1 MYSIKRT
8 QDIEFN
14 YNTSSIRKITDT
26 EYQFH
31 GKPNAPNLVLMNGL
45 KRISYVAERIEIK
58 PGNQSELIIHHYA
71 TSNFPKK
78 AVVIFPLV
86 VSNNVNGEIDR
97 LLGMKMNE
105 TLDLD
110 IGSEINDFT
119 LEINEAQKSAY
130 LIRMSSGLPIAKSIS
145 KGNRKKEP
153 IIEGA
158 CGLSGADKKKLSLF
172 EKHIKL
178 KSSNPHGHKISQAD
192 FERALNTYKDTY
204 GSTGI
209 GDLNAGGETALDSK
223 LQDLL
228 SNLKNGTGEMEC
240 FPNEGLVFN
249 KKFHIICDVSN
260 SADFIYDAE
269 RFQTSI
275 GDTKNDSFKTEINN
289 KVAQLREHI
298 KQLGGIDTNVDIKY
312 KDGDIHKYSEGV
324 YNYINAVD
332 NTNSGA
338 KAFAISFFKK
348 NPDIDIVIGYCGGT
362 ASGDGDYTTPGVR
375 EIGENGDNMGQ
386 VTKKKQLDNAIFV
399 AVRSSS
405 SISDEDIA
413 QQQLTNEQKVE
424 LGGSSTDLPEG
435 DNDYGGHA
443 LMNAKK
449 FSTDYL
455 NKDFNRYTHISIPGY
470 MTNTENQ
477 SMKAIMTVLGVIFG
491 SSIAYYTVPEF
502 YKIAVRKI
510 TMNSRQCDDANGIPY
525 ANHFLVSGFNFAFI
539 LGMVIIPSIIM
550 ATTGNTNGVLCT
562 IVTIGVICYVAIKA
576 RYKFDRM
583 FFRRFYPGSG
593 LIDCDST
600 KDYAIT
606 YGVSGYFTILSY
618 MPRAITALLKH

>member
-45 KRISYVAERIEIK
+45 KRISYVAEHIEIK

-78 AVVIFPLV
+78 AIVIFPLV
-86 VSNNVNGEIDR
+86 VSNDVNSEIDR

-158 CGLSGADKKKLSLF
+158 CGLSSADKKKLDLF
-172 EKHIKL
+172 EKHINL
-178 KSSNPHGHKISQAD
+178 KNSNPHGHTISQAD
-192 FERALNTYKDTY
+192 FERALNTYKSQNGIT
-204 GSTGI
+204 GSGLDSLED
-209 GDLNAGGETALDSK
+209 GTALDSK
-223 LQDLL
+223 LQSLL
-228 SNLKNGTGEMEC
+228 SNLTNGTGEMEC

-260 SADFIYDAE
+260 SADFISNPD
-269 RFQTSI
+269 RFKIVDPESTDFTALQ
-275 GDTKNDSFKTEINN
+275 TEINN

-298 KQLGGIDTNVDIKY
+298 KQLGGIDTNVDINY
-312 KDGDIHKYSEGV
+312 TEVSNIKYSENE
-324 YNYINAVD
+324 YNYINAGTEQNINV
-332 NTNSGA
+332 
-338 KAFAISFFKK
+338 KEFADSFFEK
-348 NPDIDIVIGYCGGT
+348 NPDIDIVIGYCGG
-362 ASGDGDYTTPGVR
+362 DGVDDIKPGVR
-375 EIGENGDNMGQ
+375 EIGENGVNVDR

-399 AVRSSS
+399 AVKSSS
-405 SISDEDIA
+405 SLSDQGQEVAGAD
-413 QQQLTNEQKVE
+413 TNV
-424 LGGSSTDLPEG
+424 LG
-435 DNDYGGHA
+435 NGGHA

-510 TMNSRQCDDANGIPY
+510 TMNSRQCDDADGKKY

-550 ATTGNTNGVLCT
+550 ATTGNTNGVLCA

-600 KDYAIT
+600 KEYALT
-606 YGVSGYFTILSY
+606 YGVGGYFTILSY
-618 MPRAITALLKH
+618 MPTAIMALLTR

>member
-8 QDIEFN
+8 RDIEFN

-78 AVVIFPLV
+78 AIVIFPLV
-86 VSNNVNGEIDR
+86 VSNDVNGEIDR

-145 KGNRKKEP
+145 KGNKKP

-158 CGLSGADKKKLSLF
+158 CGLSGADKKKLDLF

-178 KSSNPHGHKISQAD
+178 KSSNPHGHKISTAD
-192 FERALNTYKDTY
+192 FASAMTEYNRTKGTCVNANGDQEDAVDGECPDGYTMQGAF
-204 GSTGI
+204 GSGG
-209 GDLNAGGETALDSK
+209 GDPK
-223 LQDLL
+223 LQGLL
-228 SNLKNGTGEMEC
+228 SNLTNGTGEMEC

-260 SADFIYDAE
+260 STDFISDPK
-269 RFQTSI
+269 RFQIVPGESTEF
-275 GDTKNDSFKTEINN
+275 KSFPNEINN

-312 KDGDIHKYSEGV
+312 EDGDIHKYSEGV

-332 NTNSGA
+332 NTNSGV
-338 KAFAISFFKK
+338 KAFADSFFAN
-348 NPDIDIVIGYCGGT
+348 NPDIDIVIGYCGGNV
-362 ASGDGDYTTPGVR
+362 DIEMPGVR
-375 EIGENGDNMGQ
+375 VIGENGDNVDL

-413 QQQLTNEQKVE
+413 QQEITEEQMRE
-424 LGGSSTDLPEG
+424 FE
-435 DNDYGGHA
+435 GGHA

-510 TMNSRQCDDANGIPY
+510 TMNSRQCDDANEISY

-600 KDYAIT
+600 KDYAIK

-618 MPRAITALLKH
+618 MPRAIMALLTH